1 MSSASA
7 ISWIVFC
14 ESSRTMAFTP
24 TINFLLHFLLFFIL
38 PITSCR
44 PEFSPEKWLN
54 RIKTV
59 LADGADDRLAA
70 CRSAYIWIC
79 DLPRS
84 THTLVY
90 ERKSITENVSFDAIV
105 TGRVTL
111 PKTGQWCNR
120 SGKNQTSSIYQ
131 KICAKCW
138 KRCLKSGFVQLT
150 KKHKISRYPKK
161 LVLGGVMLYYYQW
174 SHVQRGTS
182 NWHNILRNNRQ
193 CDTLFE
199 WNVKIWQN

>member
-1 MSSASA
+1 MAIRASSS
-7 ISWIVFC
+7 
-14 ESSRTMAFTP
+14 TMAFTP

-79 DLPRS
+79 DSPRS
-84 THTLVY
+84 THALVY
-90 ERKSITENVSFDAIV
+90 ERKSITENVSFGAIV

-120 SGKNQTSSIYQ
+120 SGKNQISSIYQ
-131 KICAKCW
+131 KICAKFW
-138 KRCLKSGFVQLT
+138 KRCLKSGFVQTNKETQNQQVSQKASSGRGNAVLLPVVPCATRDIKLT
-150 KKHKISRYPKK
+150 QYFI
-161 LVLGGVMLYYYQW
+161 
-174 SHVQRGTS
+174 
-182 NWHNILRNNRQ
+182 
-193 CDTLFE
+193 
-199 WNVKIWQN
+199 